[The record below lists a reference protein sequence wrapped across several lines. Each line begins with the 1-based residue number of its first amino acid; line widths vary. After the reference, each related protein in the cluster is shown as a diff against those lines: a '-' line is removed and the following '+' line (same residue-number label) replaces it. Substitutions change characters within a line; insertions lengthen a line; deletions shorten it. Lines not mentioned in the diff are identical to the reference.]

1 MTGAPDTTARH
12 HTPPRRRGRKRAIAL
27 AVLVLLS
34 AGYYFNRRPAVV
46 TQRTGTTAIVK
57 RGPLAITVS
66 EGGSIEALKSQEVKS
81 DVRGETKILKIVD
94 EGHIITQE
102 EIDKNF
108 VLVELDA
115 EKFKDDRT
123 ERQLAYE
130 TAKAADVEAQK
141 RYEIQV
147 NDNDSAIAAA
157 KLAVKFARMDFER
170 YLGEKVAK
178 EMIHAL
184 GLDSQDSEALAEA
197 IAGSAKATD
206 FSKYASTDK
215 LGDGEARNNL
225 RKYEN
230 EFMLSG
236 EDVGLAT
243 TRLDGTQRLLDREFV
258 TKNDF
263 ENDKIAL
270 ERKKTTQEASKTT
283 QELFIKYD
291 FPKMAEKLLSD
302 YVESLRKLDRAE
314 KVATSQLAQAEAN
327 RNSAKVRFELQT
339 MEREKIEKQIAN
351 CTIKASHLGMIV
363 YGSQNQRWYS
373 GDEIKEGASVRERQV
388 IFTIPDTS
396 VWCLKVKVHES
407 YVKQIKPGQRASIR
421 VESFPEEQ
429 ITGEV
434 QKINPL
440 PDTEN
445 RWMNPDVKVYETT
458 VVIEGAHDWM
468 RPGLTAEAEIL
479 IEQIDD
485 VLQVPIQA
493 IHAEDE
499 QQFCYVTRL
508 GRSPERRPVKT
519 GKNNEVFVQIAEGL
533 SEDEVVLLKAPMD
546 TKKKEGGKKNAEG
559 ESEKKPDGK
568 AKDTGKNKA
577 EKEEGAKQDE
587 AKPNAEQTAPPKDE
601 AKTSAKPEA
610 EKANTKPEDVKP
622 DAKPEEAKTSAKPE
636 DSKPESAGGQTS

>member
-1 MTGAPDTTARH
+1 MTGAPDTTDTRRAA
-12 HTPPRRRGRKRAIAL
+12 PRRRSRKRAIAL
-27 AVLVLLS
+27 AILVFVF
-34 AGYYFNRRPAVV
+34 AGYYLNRRPAVV
-46 TQRTGTTAIVK
+46 TVKTGTTATVK
-57 RGPLAITVS
+57 RGPLAITVN

-81 DVRGETKILKIVD
+81 EVHGETKIIKIVD
-94 EGHIITQE
+94 EGHVITQE
-102 EIDKNF
+102 EIDNGF

-115 EKFKDDRT
+115 QKFKDDLI
-123 ERQLAYE
+123 ERKLAYE

-141 RYEIQV
+141 RYEIQE
-147 NDNDSAIAAA
+147 NDNESALSAA

-178 EMIHAL
+178 EIIHVL
-184 GLDSQDSEALAEA
+184 NLDSDDREALNKA
-197 IAGSAKATD
+197 ITGSGKAMD
-206 FSKYASTDK
+206 FSQYASAAK

-236 EDVGLAT
+236 EDVLLAT
-243 TRLDGTQRLLDREFV
+243 TRMDGTQRLLDREFV
-258 TKNDF
+258 TKNEFD
-263 ENDKIAL
+263 NDKIAL

-291 FPKMAEKLLSD
+291 FPKMTEKLLSD
-302 YVESLRKLDRAE
+302 YVESLRKLERAE
-314 KVATSQLAQAEAN
+314 KVAVSQLAQAEAN

-339 MEREKIEKQIAN
+339 LEREKMEKQVAN
-351 CTIKASHLGMIV
+351 CTIKAAYLGMVV
-363 YGSQNQRWYS
+363 YGAQNQRWYS

-396 VWCLKVKVHES
+396 VWSLKVKVHES

-429 ITGEV
+429 IAGEV

-458 VVIEGAHDWM
+458 IVIDGSHDWM

-479 IEQIDD
+479 IEKIED

-499 QQFCYVTRL
+499 QQFCFVTRL

-519 GKNNEVFVQIAEGL
+519 GANNEVFVQILEGL
-533 SEDEVVLLKAPMD
+533 SEGEVVLLKAPMD

-559 ESEKKPDGK
+559 ETEKKAGGK
-568 AKDTGKNKA
+568 GKDAGKGRA
-577 EKEEGAKQDE
+577 AKEESAKQDE
-587 AKPNAEQTAPPKDE
+587 AKPKAEPASAPKVD
-601 AKTSAKPEA
+601 SKPE
-610 EKANTKPEDVKP
+610 
-622 DAKPEEAKTSAKPE
+622 AKPEETKAGAKPEETKAGAKPE
-636 DSKPESAGGQTS
+636 DAKAAAKPEDAKPESAGGRTS